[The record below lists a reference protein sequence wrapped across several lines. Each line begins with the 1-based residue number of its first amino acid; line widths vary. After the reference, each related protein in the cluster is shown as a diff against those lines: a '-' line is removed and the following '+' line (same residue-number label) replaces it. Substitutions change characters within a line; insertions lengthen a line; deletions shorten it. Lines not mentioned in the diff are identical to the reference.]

1 MQNLVVYLNVICADF
16 GDIFFLKVPFKL
28 TPNTSLY
35 IIIKITQMNKT
46 VRINISKNGIFLG
59 NERFNMLEYQFNE
72 IRLRNHFY
80 IVESDTS
87 PDANCVICYDFKPE
101 KTAFFS
107 ELDLWFTCDNKSL
120 SENDYKKLAAFYD
133 DNPVFNGR
141 CNRYKLCADI
151 NFCDFDFSDANR
163 DVSSPVVRDELSS
176 SMGISSVV
184 QIAVPAGIGTISYNC
199 QLSKNKETGLNR
211 FHFVLDYK
219 SFYTDDF
226 LNSDVFKTQEALWNA
241 VFSENIEKVSSL
253 LKQNINVNFCERY
266 KLGHPLDIAIIKN
279 NSSLCELLILHG
291 ADLNHINGYGYYNS
305 SIWLA
310 KSANAYEA
318 GKVLI
323 KYGARFDI
331 FDEID
336 NCYVSPDGTEHYE
349 NLDFLLKCGANP
361 NQGTKEN
368 IFSPLMYAVSKNNIS
383 AARLL
388 LKYGADVNAVTKD
401 GGTALRIAVIL
412 NLPEMAGLL
421 IEYGADVNS
430 FTDGMT
436 NLEQALY
443 YEENNKEMI
452 QLLAFCGG
460 AIQTD
465 ASIIY
470 YSKAE
475 DNYLVWL
482 DPYIQLN
489 LTENKEILIRLLYLG
504 LLYKHC
510 IFGE

>member
-1 MQNLVVYLNVICADF
+1 
-16 GDIFFLKVPFKL
+16 
-28 TPNTSLY
+28 
-35 IIIKITQMNKT
+35 MNKT
-46 VRINISKNGIFLG
+46 VRINISKNGFFLG
-59 NERFNMLEYQFNE
+59 NERLNMLEYQFNE
-72 IRLRNHFY
+72 IRLRNNFY

-87 PDANCVICYDFKPE
+87 PGANCVICYDFKPE

-151 NFCDFDFSDANR
+151 NFYDFDFSDSNR
-163 DVSSPVVRDELSS
+163 DVSSPVVRDELLS
-176 SMGISSVV
+176 SMGISSVA
-184 QIAVPAGIGTISYNC
+184 QIAVPAGIDTISYNC

-211 FHFVLDYK
+211 FHFVLDYN
-219 SFYTDDF
+219 SFCTDDF
-226 LNSDVFKTQEALWNA
+226 LNSDVFKKQEALWNA

-253 LKQNINVNFCERY
+253 LKQNINVNFCEGY
-266 KLGHPLDIAIIKN
+266 NLCHPLDIAIIKN
-279 NSSLCELLILHG
+279 NSSLCELLLLHG
-291 ADLNHINGYGYYNS
+291 ADVNHINGYGYYNS

-310 KSANAYEA
+310 KIANAYEA

-323 KYGARFDI
+323 KHGTRFDI
-331 FDEID
+331 FNEID
-336 NCYVSPDGTEHYE
+336 NCYVTPDGTEHYE

-361 NQGTKEN
+361 NQGTKDN
-368 IFSPLMYAVSKNNIS
+368 LFSPLMYAVSKNNVS
-383 AARLL
+383 AVRLL

-430 FTDGMT
+430 NTDGMT

-443 YEENNKEMI
+443 YRENNKEMI

-460 AIQTD
+460 SIQTD
-465 ASIIY
+465 TSIIY

-482 DPYIQLN
+482 APYIQLN
-489 LTENKEILIRLLYLG
+489 LTENKEILINLLYLEIWKIISG
-504 LLYKHC
+504 C
-510 IFGE
+510 

>member
-1 MQNLVVYLNVICADF
+1 
-16 GDIFFLKVPFKL
+16 
-28 TPNTSLY
+28 
-35 IIIKITQMNKT
+35 MNKT
-46 VRINISKNGIFLG
+46 IRINISKNGFFLG
-59 NERFNMLEYQFNE
+59 NERLNMLEYQFNE
-72 IRLRNHFY
+72 VRFRNNFY
-80 IVESDTS
+80 IVESSTS
-87 PDANCVICYDFKPE
+87 PGANCVICYDFKPE

-107 ELDLWFTCDNKSL
+107 ELDVWFTCDNKPL

-151 NFCDFDFSDANR
+151 NFYDFDFSDANR

-176 SMGISSVV
+176 SMGISSVA
-184 QIAVPAGIGTISYNC
+184 QIAVPVGIDTISYNC
-199 QLSKNKETGLNR
+199 QLSQNKETGLNR
-211 FHFVLDYK
+211 FHFVLDDN
-219 SFYTDDF
+219 SFCTDDF

-253 LKQNINVNFCERY
+253 LKQNINVNFCEGY
-266 KLGHPLDIAIIKN
+266 KLGHPLDVAIIKN
-279 NSSLCELLILHG
+279 NSCLCELLILHG
-291 ADLNHINGYGYYNS
+291 ADVNHINGYGYYNS

-310 KSANAYEA
+310 KIANAYEA

-361 NQGTKEN
+361 NQGTKDN

-436 NLEQALY
+436 NLERALY
-443 YEENNKEMI
+443 CEENNKEMI

-489 LTENKEILIRLLYLG
+489 LTENKEILINLLYLG
-504 LLYKHC
+504 LLYKHF
-510 IFGE
+510 IFVE

>member
-1 MQNLVVYLNVICADF
+1 
-16 GDIFFLKVPFKL
+16 
-28 TPNTSLY
+28 
-35 IIIKITQMNKT
+35 MNKT
-46 VRINISKNGIFLG
+46 IRINISKNGFFLG
-59 NERFNMLEYQFNE
+59 NERLNMLEYQFNE
-72 IRLRNHFY
+72 VRLRNHFY

-107 ELDLWFTCDNKSL
+107 ELDIWFTCDNKPL
-120 SENDYKKLAAFYD
+120 SENDYKKLASFYND
-133 DNPVFNGR
+133 YNPVFNGR

-151 NFCDFDFSDANR
+151 NFCAFEVPAADGE
-163 DVSSPVVRDELSS
+163 VSFPAIDRGGASPVVRDELSS
-176 SMGISSVV
+176 SMGISSVA
-184 QIAVPAGIGTISYNC
+184 QIAVPAGIDTISYNC
-199 QLSKNKETGLNR
+199 QLFKNKKTGLNR
-211 FHFVLDYK
+211 FHFVLDDN
-219 SFYTDDF
+219 SFCTDDF
-226 LNSDVFKTQEALWNA
+226 LNSDVFKKQEALWNA
-241 VFSENIEKVSSL
+241 VFGEDIEKVSSL

-266 KLGHPLDIAIIKN
+266 KLGHPLDVAITKN
-279 NSSLCELLILHG
+279 NSCLCELLILHG
-291 ADLNHINGYGYYNS
+291 ADVNHINGYGYYNS

-310 KSANAYEA
+310 KIANAYEA
-318 GKVLI
+318 GKALI
-323 KYGARFDI
+323 KHGARFDI

-336 NCYVSPDGTEHYE
+336 NCYVTPDGTEHYE

-361 NQGTKEN
+361 NQGTKDN

-436 NLEQALY
+436 NLERALY
-443 YEENNKEMI
+443 YKENNKEMI

-460 AIQTD
+460 SIQTD
-465 ASIIY
+465 ATIIY
-470 YSKAE
+470 YSKDE

-489 LTENKEILIRLLYLG
+489 LTENKEILINCFI
-504 LLYKHC
+504 LYKY
-510 IFGE
+510 IDFSNYDY

>member
-1 MQNLVVYLNVICADF
+1 
-16 GDIFFLKVPFKL
+16 
-28 TPNTSLY
+28 
-35 IIIKITQMNKT
+35 MNKT
-46 VRINISKNGIFLG
+46 IRINISKNGFFLG
-59 NERFNMLEYQFNE
+59 NERLNILEYQFNE
-72 IRLRNHFY
+72 IRLRNNFF
-80 IVESDTS
+80 IVDSSTS
-87 PDANCVICYDFKPE
+87 PGANCVICYDFKPE

-107 ELDLWFTCDNKSL
+107 ELDVWFTCDNKPL
-120 SENDYKKLAAFYD
+120 SENDYKKLASFYD
-133 DNPVFNGR
+133 DYNPVFNGR

-163 DVSSPVVRDELSS
+163 DVSSPVADEELSS

-184 QIAVPAGIGTISYNC
+184 QIAVPAGIDTISYNC

-211 FHFVLDYK
+211 FHFVLDDN

-266 KLGHPLDIAIIKN
+266 NLCHPLDVAITKN

>member
-1 MQNLVVYLNVICADF
+1 
-16 GDIFFLKVPFKL
+16 
-28 TPNTSLY
+28 
-35 IIIKITQMNKT
+35 MNKMNRT
-46 VRINISKNGIFLG
+46 IRINISKNGFFLG
-59 NERFNMLEYQFNE
+59 NERLNMLEYQFNE
-72 IRLRNHFY
+72 VRLRNNFY

-87 PDANCVICYDFKPE
+87 PGANCVICYDFKPE

-107 ELDLWFTCDNKSL
+107 ELDVWFNCDNKPL

-133 DNPVFNGR
+133 AYKPVFNGR

-151 NFCDFDFSDANR
+151 NFYDFDFSDANR
-163 DVSSPVVRDELSS
+163 DVSVPVVRDELSS
-176 SMGISSVV
+176 SMEFSNVAQISVPVGID
-184 QIAVPAGIGTISYNC
+184 TISYNC
-199 QLSKNKETGLNR
+199 QLSQNKETGLNR
-211 FHFVLDYK
+211 FHFVLDDK

-241 VFSENIEKVSSL
+241 VFSEDIEKVSRL
-253 LKQNINVNFCERY
+253 LKQNINVNFCEGY
-266 KLGHPLDIAIIKN
+266 NLCHPLDVAITKN
-279 NSSLCELLILHG
+279 NSSLCELLLLHG
-291 ADLNHINGYGYYNS
+291 ADVNHINGYGYYNS

-310 KSANAYEA
+310 KIANAYEA

-323 KYGARFDI
+323 KHGARFDI

-336 NCYVSPDGTEHYE
+336 HCYVTPDETEYYE
-349 NLDFLLKCGANP
+349 NLDFLLKCGVNP
-361 NQGTKEN
+361 NQGTKNN
-368 IFSPLMYAVSKNNIS
+368 IFSPLMYAVYKNNIS

-388 LKYGADVNAVTKD
+388 LKYGADVNAVTKC
-401 GGTALRIAVIL
+401 GGTALRIAVIQ
-412 NLPEMAGLL
+412 NLQEMAGLL
-421 IEYGADVNS
+421 IEYGADINS

-443 YEENNKEMI
+443 CEENNKEMI

-460 AIQTD
+460 TIQTD
-465 ASIIY
+465 ATIIY

-489 LTENKEILIRLLYLG
+489 LTENKEILIRLLYLEIWKITSG
-504 LLYKHC
+504 C
-510 IFGE
+510 

>member
-1 MQNLVVYLNVICADF
+1 MN
-16 GDIFFLKVPFKL
+16 K
-28 TPNTSLY
+28 
-35 IIIKITQMNKT
+35 MNKT
-46 VRINISKNGIFLG
+46 IRINISKNGFFLG
-59 NERFNMLEYQFNE
+59 NERLNMLEYQFNE
-72 IRLRNHFY
+72 IRLRNNFY

-87 PDANCVICYDFKPE
+87 PGANCVICYDFKPE

-107 ELDLWFTCDNKSL
+107 ELDLWFTCDNKPL
-120 SENDYKKLAAFYD
+120 SENDYKRLAVFCD
-133 DNPVFNGR
+133 DYNPVFNGM

-176 SMGISSVV
+176 SMGISSVA
-184 QIAVPAGIGTISYNC
+184 QIAVPAGIDTISYNC
-199 QLSKNKETGLNR
+199 QLSQNKETGLNR
-211 FHFVLDYK
+211 FHFVLDDK

-253 LKQNINVNFCERY
+253 LKQNINVNICERY
-266 KLGHPLDIAIIKN
+266 KLGHPLDVAITKN

-291 ADLNHINGYGYYNS
+291 ADVNHINGYGYYNS

-310 KSANAYEA
+310 KIEKAYEV

-323 KYGARFDI
+323 KHGARFDI

-336 NCYVSPDGTEHYE
+336 NCYVSPDGIEYYE

-361 NQGTKEN
+361 NQGTKN
-368 IFSPLMYAVSKNNIS
+368 NLFSPLMYAVYKNNIP

-388 LKYGADVNAVTKD
+388 LKYGADVNAVTKN

-489 LTENKEILIRLLYLG
+489 LTENKEILINLLYLEIWKIISG
-504 LLYKHC
+504 C
-510 IFGE
+510 

>member
-1 MQNLVVYLNVICADF
+1 
-16 GDIFFLKVPFKL
+16 
-28 TPNTSLY
+28 
-35 IIIKITQMNKT
+35 MNKT
-46 VRINISKNGIFLG
+46 IRINISKNGFFLG
-59 NERFNMLEYQFNE
+59 NERLNMLEYQFNE
-72 IRLRNHFY
+72 IRLRNNFY
-80 IVESDTS
+80 IVESNTS
-87 PDANCVICYDFKPE
+87 PGANCVICYDFKPE

-107 ELDLWFTCDNKSL
+107 ELDVWFTCDNKSL

-133 DNPVFNGR
+133 DYNPVFNGR

-163 DVSSPVVRDELSS
+163 DVSAPVVRDELSS
-176 SMGISSVV
+176 SMRISSVA
-184 QIAVPAGIGTISYNC
+184 QIAVPAGIDTISYNC

-211 FHFVLDYK
+211 FHFVLDDK

-226 LNSDVFKTQEALWNA
+226 LNSDVFKTQKALWNA
-241 VFSENIEKVSSL
+241 VFGEDIEKVSSL

-266 KLGHPLDIAIIKN
+266 KLGHPLDVAITKN
-279 NSSLCELLILHG
+279 NSCLCELLILHG
-291 ADLNHINGYGYYNS
+291 ADVNHINGYGYYNS

-310 KSANAYEA
+310 KNANAYEA
-318 GKVLI
+318 GKFLI
-323 KYGARFDI
+323 KHGARFDI

-361 NQGTKEN
+361 NQGTKDN
-368 IFSPLMYAVSKNNIS
+368 IFSPLMYAVCKNNIS

-388 LKYGADVNAVTKD
+388 LKYGADVNAATKD

-436 NLEQALY
+436 NLEYALY
-443 YEENNKEMI
+443 YGKNNKDMV

-465 ASIIY
+465 TSIIY
-470 YSKAE
+470 Y
-475 DNYLVWL
+475 
-482 DPYIQLN
+482 
-489 LTENKEILIRLLYLG
+489 ILIFSL
-504 LLYKHC
+504 
-510 IFGE
+510 I

>member
-1 MQNLVVYLNVICADF
+1 
-16 GDIFFLKVPFKL
+16 
-28 TPNTSLY
+28 
-35 IIIKITQMNKT
+35 MNRT
-46 VRINISKNGIFLG
+46 IRINISKNGFFLG
-59 NERFNMLEYQFNE
+59 NERLNMLEYQFNE

-107 ELDLWFTCDNKSL
+107 ELDLWFTCDNRPL
-120 SENDYKKLAAFYD
+120 SENDYKKLTAFYD
-133 DNPVFNGR
+133 DYNPVFNGSY
-141 CNRYKLCADI
+141 NRYKLCADI

-163 DVSSPVVRDELSS
+163 DVSAPVVRDELSS
-176 SMGISSVV
+176 SMGISSVA
-184 QIAVPAGIGTISYNC
+184 QIAVPAGIDTISYNC

-211 FHFVLDYK
+211 FHFVLDDK

-226 LNSDVFKTQEALWNA
+226 LNSDVFKTQKALWNA
-241 VFSENIEKVSSL
+241 VFSEDIEKVSSL

-266 KLGHPLDIAIIKN
+266 KLWHPLDVAIEKN
-279 NSSLCELLILHG
+279 NSSLCELLLLHG
-291 ADLNHINGYGYYNS
+291 ADVNHINGYGYYNS
-305 SIWLA
+305 SIWLS
-310 KSANAYEA
+310 KIANAYEA
-318 GKVLI
+318 GRILI
-323 KYGARFDI
+323 KHGARFDI

-336 NCYVSPDGTEHYE
+336 NCYVTPDGTEHYE

-361 NQGTKEN
+361 NQGTKNN

-489 LTENKEILIRLLYLG
+489 LTENKEILIRLLYLEIWKIISG
-504 LLYKHC
+504 C
-510 IFGE
+510 

>member
-1 MQNLVVYLNVICADF
+1 
-16 GDIFFLKVPFKL
+16 
-28 TPNTSLY
+28 
-35 IIIKITQMNKT
+35 MNKT
-46 VRINISKNGIFLG
+46 IRINISKNGFFLG
-59 NERFNMLEYQFNE
+59 NERINMLEYQFDE
-72 IRLRNHFY
+72 VRLRNNFY
-80 IVESDTS
+80 IVESNTS

-107 ELDLWFTCDNKSL
+107 ELDIWFTCDNRPL

-133 DNPVFNGR
+133 DYNPVFNGR

-151 NFCDFDFSDANR
+151 NFDDFDFSDANR
-163 DVSSPVVRDELSS
+163 DVSAPVADEELSS
-176 SMGISSVV
+176 SMGSSSVV
-184 QIAVPAGIGTISYNC
+184 QIAVPAGIDTISYNC
-199 QLSKNKETGLNR
+199 QLSKNKETSLNR
-211 FHFVLDYK
+211 FHFVLDDN
-219 SFYTDDF
+219 SFCTDDF
-226 LNSDVFKTQEALWNA
+226 LNSDVFKKQEALWNA
-241 VFSENIEKVSSL
+241 VFSEDIEKVSRL
-253 LKQNINVNFCERY
+253 LKQNINVNFCEGY
-266 KLGHPLDIAIIKN
+266 NLCHPLDIAITKN
-279 NSSLCELLILHG
+279 NSCLCELLILHG
-291 ADLNHINGYGYYNS
+291 ADVNHINGYGYYNS

-310 KSANAYEA
+310 KIANAYEA

-323 KYGARFDI
+323 KHGARFDI

-336 NCYVSPDGTEHYE
+336 NCYVTPDGTEYNE
-349 NLDFLLKCGANP
+349 NLDFLLRCGANP
-361 NQGTKEN
+361 NQGTKDN

-430 FTDGMT
+430 ITDGMT
-436 NLEQALY
+436 NLEHALY
-443 YEENNKEMI
+443 YGKNNKDMV

-460 AIQTD
+460 TIQTD
-465 ASIIY
+465 TSIIY

-482 DPYIQLN
+482 APYIKLN
-489 LTENKEILIRLLYLG
+489 LTENKEILINCFI
-504 LLYKHC
+504 LYKY
-510 IFGE
+510 IDFSNYDY

>member
-1 MQNLVVYLNVICADF
+1 MN
-16 GDIFFLKVPFKL
+16 K
-28 TPNTSLY
+28 
-35 IIIKITQMNKT
+35 MNKT
-46 VRINISKNGIFLG
+46 IRINISKNGFFLG
-59 NERFNMLEYQFNE
+59 NERLNMLEYQFNE
-72 IRLRNHFY
+72 IRLKNNFY

-101 KTAFFS
+101 KTSFFS
-107 ELDLWFTCDNKSL
+107 ELDLWFTCDNKTL
-120 SENDYKKLAAFYD
+120 SENDYKKLMSFYD
-133 DNPVFNGR
+133 YCNPVFNGM

-163 DVSSPVVRDELSS
+163 DVSAPVVRDELSS
-176 SMGISSVV
+176 SMGISSVA
-184 QIAVPAGIGTISYNC
+184 QIAVPAGIDTISYNC

-211 FHFVLDYK
+211 FHFVLDYN
-219 SFYTDDF
+219 SFCTDDF
-226 LNSDVFKTQEALWNA
+226 LNSDVFKKQEALWNA
-241 VFSENIEKVSSL
+241 VFSEDIEKVSSL

-266 KLGHPLDIAIIKN
+266 NLCHPLDVAITKN

-291 ADLNHINGYGYYNS
+291 ADVNHINGYGYYNS
-305 SIWLA
+305 SIWLS
-310 KSANAYEA
+310 KIANAYEA
-318 GKVLI
+318 GRVLI
-323 KYGARFDI
+323 KHGARFDI

-336 NCYVSPDGTEHYE
+336 HCYVSPDGTEYYE
-349 NLDFLLKCGANP
+349 NLDFLLKCGVNP
-361 NQGTKEN
+361 NQGTKDN

-482 DPYIQLN
+482 DHYIQLN
-489 LTENKEILIRLLYLG
+489 LTENKEILIRLLYLEIWKITSG
-504 LLYKHC
+504 C
-510 IFGE
+510 

>member
-1 MQNLVVYLNVICADF
+1 
-16 GDIFFLKVPFKL
+16 
-28 TPNTSLY
+28 
-35 IIIKITQMNKT
+35 MNKT
-46 VRINISKNGIFLG
+46 IRINISKNGFFLG
-59 NERFNMLEYQFNE
+59 NERLNMLEYQFNE
-72 IRLRNHFY
+72 IRLRNNFY
-80 IVESDTS
+80 IVESNTS
-87 PDANCVICYDFKPE
+87 PGANCVICYDFKPE

-107 ELDLWFTCDNKSL
+107 ELDVWFTCDNKPL
-120 SENDYKKLAAFYD
+120 SENDYKRLATFCD
-133 DNPVFNGR
+133 DYNPVFNGM
-141 CNRYKLCADI
+141 CNRYKLCSDI

-163 DVSSPVVRDELSS
+163 DISAPVVRDEFSS
-176 SMGISSVV
+176 SMGSSSVV
-184 QIAVPAGIGTISYNC
+184 QIAVPAGIDTISYNC

-211 FHFVLDYK
+211 FHFVLDDN
-219 SFYTDDF
+219 SFCTDDF

-253 LKQNINVNFCERY
+253 LKQNINVNFCEGY
-266 KLGHPLDIAIIKN
+266 KLGHPLDVAIEKN
-279 NSSLCELLILHG
+279 NSCLCELLILHG
-291 ADLNHINGYGYYNS
+291 ADVNHINGYGYYNS

-310 KSANAYEA
+310 KIANAYET

-323 KYGARFDI
+323 KHGARFDI

-361 NQGTKEN
+361 NQGTKDN

-436 NLEQALY
+436 NLEYALY
-443 YEENNKEMI
+443 YGKNNKDMV

-465 ASIIY
+465 ASTIY
-470 YSKAE
+470 YSKTE
-475 DNYLVWL
+475 DYYLVWL
-482 DPYIQLN
+482 APYIQLN
-489 LTENKEILIRLLYLG
+489 LTENKEILIRLLYLEIWKIISG
-504 LLYKHC
+504 C
-510 IFGE
+510 

>member
-1 MQNLVVYLNVICADF
+1 
-16 GDIFFLKVPFKL
+16 
-28 TPNTSLY
+28 
-35 IIIKITQMNKT
+35 MNKT
-46 VRINISKNGIFLG
+46 ISINISKNGFFLG
-59 NERFNMLEYQFNE
+59 NERLNMLEYQFNE
-72 IRLRNHFY
+72 IRLRNNFY

-87 PDANCVICYDFKPE
+87 PGANCVICYDIKPE

-107 ELDLWFTCDNKSL
+107 ELDLWFTCDNRPL

-133 DNPVFNGR
+133 DCNPVFNGMF
-141 CNRYKLCADI
+141 NRYKLCADI

-163 DVSSPVVRDELSS
+163 DVSAPVVRDELSS
-176 SMGISSVV
+176 SMGISSVA
-184 QIAVPAGIGTISYNC
+184 QIAVPAGIDTISYNC
-199 QLSKNKETGLNR
+199 QLSQNKETGLNR
-211 FHFVLDYK
+211 FHFVLDDN
-219 SFYTDDF
+219 SFCTDDF
-226 LNSDVFKTQEALWNA
+226 LNSDVFKKQEALWNA
-241 VFSENIEKVSSL
+241 VFSEDIEKVSRL
-253 LKQNINVNFCERY
+253 LKQNINVNFCEGY
-266 KLGHPLDIAIIKN
+266 KLRHPLDVAITKN
-279 NSSLCELLILHG
+279 NSCLCELLILHG
-291 ADLNHINGYGYYNS
+291 ADVNHINGYGYYNS
-305 SIWLA
+305 SIWLS
-310 KSANAYEA
+310 KIANAYEA

-323 KYGARFDI
+323 KHGARFDI

-336 NCYVSPDGTEHYE
+336 NCYVTPDGTEHYE
-349 NLDFLLKCGANP
+349 NLDFLLKCGVNP
-361 NQGTKEN
+361 NQGTKDN

-421 IEYGADVNS
+421 IEYGADINS

-443 YEENNKEMI
+443 CEENNKEMI

>member
-1 MQNLVVYLNVICADF
+1 
-16 GDIFFLKVPFKL
+16 
-28 TPNTSLY
+28 
-35 IIIKITQMNKT
+35 MNKT
-46 VRINISKNGIFLG
+46 IRINISKNGFFLG
-59 NERFNMLEYQFNE
+59 NERLNILEYQFNE
-72 IRLRNHFY
+72 IRLRNNFF
-80 IVESDTS
+80 IVDSSTS
-87 PDANCVICYDFKPE
+87 PGANCVICYDFKPE

-107 ELDLWFTCDNKSL
+107 ELDIWFTCDNKPL
-120 SENDYKKLAAFYD
+120 SENDYKKLASFYND
-133 DNPVFNGR
+133 YNPVFNGR

-163 DVSSPVVRDELSS
+163 DVSSPVADEELSS

-184 QIAVPAGIGTISYNC
+184 QIAVPAGIDTISYNC

-211 FHFVLDYK
+211 FHFVLDDN

-460 AIQTD
+460 AIQAD

-489 LTENKEILIRLLYLG
+489 LTENKEILINLLYLG
-504 LLYKHC
+504 LLYKHF
-510 IFGE
+510 IFVE

>member
-1 MQNLVVYLNVICADF
+1 
-16 GDIFFLKVPFKL
+16 
-28 TPNTSLY
+28 
-35 IIIKITQMNKT
+35 MNKMNRT
-46 VRINISKNGIFLG
+46 IRINISKNGFFLG
-59 NERFNMLEYQFNE
+59 NERINMLEYQFNE

-87 PDANCVICYDFKPE
+87 PGANCVICYDFKPE
-101 KTAFFS
+101 KTTFFS
-107 ELDLWFTCDNKSL
+107 ELDVWFTCDNKPL

-133 DNPVFNGR
+133 AYKPVFNGR

-151 NFCDFDFSDANR
+151 NFYDFDFSDANR
-163 DVSSPVVRDELSS
+163 DVSVPVVRDELSS
-176 SMGISSVV
+176 SMEFSNVAQISVPVGID
-184 QIAVPAGIGTISYNC
+184 TISYNC
-199 QLSKNKETGLNR
+199 QLSQNKETGLNR
-211 FHFVLDYK
+211 FHFVLDDK

-266 KLGHPLDIAIIKN
+266 NLCHPLDVAITKN

-291 ADLNHINGYGYYNS
+291 ADVNHINGYGYYNS

-310 KSANAYEA
+310 KIANAYEA
-318 GKVLI
+318 GKALI
-323 KYGARFDI
+323 KHGVRFDI

-336 NCYVSPDGTEHYE
+336 NCYVTPDGTEHYE

-361 NQGTKEN
+361 NQGTKNN
-368 IFSPLMYAVSKNNIS
+368 IFSPLMYAVYKNNIS

-388 LKYGADVNAVTKD
+388 LKYGADVNAVTKC
-401 GGTALRIAVIL
+401 GGTALRIAVIQ

-421 IEYGADVNS
+421 IEYGADINS

-436 NLEQALY
+436 SLEHALY
-443 YEENNKEMI
+443 YGKNNKEMI

-460 AIQTD
+460 SIQTD

-475 DNYLVWL
+475 DNYFVWL

-489 LTENKEILIRLLYLG
+489 LTENKEILIRLLYLEIWKITSG
-504 LLYKHC
+504 C
-510 IFGE
+510 

>member
-1 MQNLVVYLNVICADF
+1 MN
-16 GDIFFLKVPFKL
+16 K
-28 TPNTSLY
+28 
-35 IIIKITQMNKT
+35 MNKT
-46 VRINISKNGIFLG
+46 IRINISKNGFFLG
-59 NERFNMLEYQFNE
+59 NERLNMLEYQFNE
-72 IRLRNHFY
+72 IRLKNNFY

-101 KTAFFS
+101 KTSFFS
-107 ELDLWFTCDNKSL
+107 ELDLWFTCDNKTL
-120 SENDYKKLAAFYD
+120 SENDYKKLMSFYD
-133 DNPVFNGR
+133 YCNPVFNGM

-163 DVSSPVVRDELSS
+163 DVSAPVVRDELSS
-176 SMGISSVV
+176 SMGISSVA
-184 QIAVPAGIGTISYNC
+184 QIAVPAGIDTISYNC

-211 FHFVLDYK
+211 FHFVLDYN
-219 SFYTDDF
+219 SFCTDDF
-226 LNSDVFKTQEALWNA
+226 LNSDVFKKQEALWNA
-241 VFSENIEKVSSL
+241 VFSEDIEKVSSL
-253 LKQNINVNFCERY
+253 LKQNINVNFCEGY
-266 KLGHPLDIAIIKN
+266 NLCHPLDIAITKN

-291 ADLNHINGYGYYNS
+291 ADVNHINGYGYYNS
-305 SIWLA
+305 SIWLS
-310 KSANAYEA
+310 KIANAYEA
-318 GKVLI
+318 GRVLI
-323 KYGARFDI
+323 KHGARFDI

-336 NCYVSPDGTEHYE
+336 HCYVSPDGTEYYE
-349 NLDFLLKCGANP
+349 NLDFLLKCGVNP
-361 NQGTKEN
+361 NQGTKDN

-482 DPYIQLN
+482 DHYIQLN
-489 LTENKEILIRLLYLG
+489 LTENKEILIRLLYLEIWKITSG
-504 LLYKHC
+504 C
-510 IFGE
+510 